1 MPGYANYSCNKSSR
15 VYVCVCGRER
25 GAKALEERLG
35 SKSTIEVKE
44 SEVKGGGDIEAGVS
58 TFLADAT
65 FATK

>member
-1 MPGYANYSCNKSSR
+1 VG
-15 VYVCVCGRER
+15 VCGRER